1 MKKWGF
7 VLGLALVCLLF
18 VTVGASADKKYAGKS
33 ITFVAIQP
41 HVVGSKTLGDWFE
54 QETGCKVN
62 TMIVPLDQ
70 ITEKAVLDI
79 QSGANILDAI
89 EYWYVGLGT
98 LVENG
103 VMKDVTSWWNSK
115 KVEMKFDDYFED
127 FVNAY
132 TLFDG
137 KRYGIPY
144 DGDMHVLW
152 YLKPV
157 FKKYNLNPPKTWD
170 EYLAAEK
177 KITAGEKGKMYGAVI
192 MGAKSPLVIIGAY
205 LDRLGSYG
213 GSFLDANGKPVIN
226 SPEAIAALTAYV
238 EQCKY
243 ALPTPS
249 ATNFD
254 EEVGGWITGKAA
266 MTEFWTDL
274 GTISSDPKSSTII
287 GQYGVVALPKGPGA
301 KGKMV
306 APMNAGFAIG
316 VSAKSQHDEQAMA
329 FMEYAARPDIQL
341 KYNCVIGG
349 IDPVR
354 KSTLYAP
361 EFIKFSG
368 MELVN
373 AVRDAHKGAVAWP
386 TSALWFKMQEPLTDN
401 LSLALTGAKTPKQA
415 LDDTQKAWLDIMAA
429 K

>member
-1 MKKWGF
+1 MKRWGL
-7 VLGLALVCLLF
+7 VLGLAIVCLVF
-18 VTVGASADKKYAGKS
+18 VTAGASAQKKYAGKT
-33 ITFVAIQP
+33 ITLLASQP
-41 HVVGSKTLGDWFE
+41 HAIGCKNLATWFE
-54 QETGCKVN
+54 QETGCKVS
-62 TMIVPLDQ
+62 TMVVPMDQ
-70 ITEKAVLDI
+70 MTEKVVLDI
-79 QSGANILDAI
+79 QSGANILDNFM
-89 EYWYVGLGT
+89 YWYAALGT

-103 VMKDVTSWWNSK
+103 AAADVTDWWNAK
-115 KVEMKFDDYFED
+115 AVALKFDDVISEIKD
-127 FVNAY
+127 AY
-132 TLFDG
+132 TLING
-137 KRYGIPY
+137 KRYGFPY

-177 KITAGEKGKMYGAVI
+177 LITAGEKGKMYGAVI
-192 MGAKSPLVIIGAY
+192 MGAKSPMVIIGAY
-205 LDRLGSYG
+205 LDRLGSWG
-213 GSFLDANGKPVIN
+213 GSFLDEKGRPSIN
-226 SPEAIAALTAYV
+226 SPEAIAALAAYV

-287 GQYGVVALPKGPGA
+287 GQYDCVALPKGPGP
-301 KGKMV
+301 KGRV
-306 APMNAGFAIG
+306 ISPLNAGFGIA
-316 VSAKSQHDEQAMA
+316 VSAKSQHKEIAMA
-329 FMEYAARPDIQL
+329 LLEFMARPDIATR
-341 KYNCVIGG
+341 YNTVIGG

-354 KSTLYAP
+354 WSTVNSP
-361 EFIKFSG
+361 EYLKFSG
-368 MELVN
+368 KNLVN
-373 AVRDAHKGAVAWP
+373 AIKEAHKHNIQWP

-401 LSLALTGAKTPKQA
+401 LSLALTGGKTPKQA
-415 LDDTQKAWLDIMAA
+415 LDDTQNAWLDIMGM